1 MGLTGLLMGNERF
14 KILVADDDE
23 DLRELLPEAIRS
35 WGYEVTVA
43 RDGMEAISVLRA
55 ERHDLLLADLMMPFM
70 DGISLIGKIREF
82 DSDILVIIITGN
94 ASMEHA
100 VKAIEAGAHDF
111 IAKPFRLDELMV
123 IIKNARERSAL
134 NSEIKTLKEELRAAR
149 DEIAALKGELAR
161 VKAKT

>member
-1 MGLTGLLMGNERF
+1 MEKEKL

-23 DLRELLPEAIRS
+23 DLREILPDAIRN

-43 RDGMEAISVLRA
+43 KDGAEAISMLRA
-55 ERHDLLLADLMMPFM
+55 QKHHLLLTDLMMPFM

-82 DSDILVIIITGN
+82 DNDILVIMITGN

-100 VKAIEAGAHDF
+100 VKAIEAGAYDF

-123 IIKNARERSAL
+123 VIKNACERSAL
-134 NSEIKTLKEELRAAR
+134 NAEIRTLKEELREAR
-149 DEIAALKGELAR
+149 EEIAALKGELAR
-161 VKAKT
+161 VKAKN